1 MQIIKIKSTTLEAF
15 YSQIKNTFKDN
26 KLKKVE
32 KKKLKWETSIA
43 EIDKL
48 LKKKLKKCDSE
59 ITFEKLVKYDYTQIQ
74 KLVKFLDENPAITK
88 LTKNQKDYFLTLY
101 SRLDKPWFINELE
114 MKVCPYC
121 NRNYIFNFLKAN
133 KKNATAQLDHFFDKS
148 SYPYLAICMYNL
160 VPSCSTCNQ
169 RKSSK
174 KVDIFYPYLESF
186 NESVKFKYDGI
197 KCREELSNQEL
208 DFFDE
213 KRVEFHLK
221 PINNEEKV
229 KKHIEVFNL
238 KPLYEE
244 HKDIVSELLQ
254 KRVIYPDSYI
264 DELFTRYKG
273 TLFNTREDVLRL
285 VTCGYVT
292 DDEIGKRPL
301 SKLIKD
307 ISEELGL
314 LK

>member
-1 MQIIKIKSTTLEAF
+1 MQIIKLKSDTLEAF
-15 YSQIKNTFKDN
+15 YTQIKNSFKKN
-26 KLKKVE
+26 KLQKVE

-43 EIDKL
+43 EINKL
-48 LKKKLKKCDSE
+48 LNQKLKKYDSE
-59 ITFEKLVKYDYTQIQ
+59 ISFEKLVKYDYKKI
-74 KLVKFLDENPAITK
+74 KGLVKFLDKNPAITK

-148 SYPYLAICMYNL
+148 TYPYLAICMYNL
-160 VPSCSTCNQ
+160 VPSCSTCNL

-197 KCREELSNQEL
+197 KSREELSNQVL

-213 KRVEFHLK
+213 KRVEFHLE
-221 PINNEEKV
+221 PIRDKVKV

-238 KPLYEE
+238 KPLYDE

>member
-1 MQIIKIKSTTLEAF
+1 MQTIKTKSTTLEAF
-15 YSQIKNTFKDN
+15 YSQIKSGFKKN
-26 KLKKVE
+26 KLQKVE
-32 KKKLKWETSIA
+32 KKKLKWKTSIA

-48 LKKKLKKCDSE
+48 LKKKLKKYDSE
-59 ITFEKLVKYDYTQIQ
+59 ISFEKLVKYDYAKI
-74 KLVKFLDENPAITK
+74 KGLVKFLDDNPAITK

-101 SRLDKPWFINELE
+101 LKLDKPWFINELE

-148 SYPYLAICMYNL
+148 TYPYLAICMYNL
-160 VPSCSTCNQ
+160 VPSCSTCNL

-197 KCREELSNQEL
+197 KSREELSNQEL

-213 KRVEFHLK
+213 KRVEFHLE

-238 KPLYEE
+238 KPLYDE
-244 HKDIVSELLQ
+244 HKDIVAELLQ

-264 DELFTRYKG
+264 DELFERYEG

>member
-1 MQIIKIKSTTLEAF
+1 MQTIKIKATTLEAF

-32 KKKLKWETSIA
+32 NKKLKWETSIA
-43 EIDKL
+43 KIDKL
-48 LKKKLKKCDSE
+48 LKKKLKKCDSK
-59 ITFEKLVKYDYTQIQ
+59 ITFEKLVKYDYEQIQ
-74 KLVKFLDENPAITK
+74 KLVKFLDDSPAITK
-88 LTKNQKDYFLTLY
+88 LTKEQKDYFLTLY
-101 SRLDKPWFINELE
+101 SRLNKPWFINELE

-121 NRNYIFNFLKAN
+121 NRNYIFNFLKADT
-133 KKNATAQLDHFFDKS
+133 KKATAQLDHFFDKS
-148 SYPYLAICMYNL
+148 TYPYLAISMYNL

-174 KVDIFYPYLESF
+174 KVTIFYPYLESF

-197 KCREELSNQEL
+197 KSREELSNQEL

-213 KRVEFHLK
+213 KRVEFHLE
-221 PINNEEKV
+221 PIKNEEKV

-238 KPLYEE
+238 KPLYDE
-244 HKDIVSELLQ
+244 HKDIVAELLQ

-264 DELFTRYKG
+264 DELFERYEE